1 MLPVSAAHG
10 AGGGSASGSFDLMVP
25 ITPSPIPIIQQSRI
39 RGIFMVEFYLQA
51 PDQQVAD
58 EINHLMPRLK
68 DAFRTGL
75 SEFAA
80 HEVRMDRAVN
90 LERLDQY
97 ISREARN
104 VLHDNRSHVIFRQ
117 VMVQPK

>member
-1 MLPVSAAHG
+1 
-10 AGGGSASGSFDLMVP
+10 
-25 ITPSPIPIIQQSRI
+25 
-39 RGIFMVEFYLQA
+39 MVEFYLQA
-51 PDQQVAD
+51 PDQQIAN
-58 EINHLMPRLK
+58 EIHHLMPRLK

-80 HEVRMDRAVN
+80 HEVRMDRAIN

-97 ISREARN
+97 IAREARN

-117 VMVQPK
+117 VMIQPK